1 MPLGAD
7 ERIRTPDPRF
17 TNVTQGSGPVQF
29 RPVLI
34 SRVGSFSS
42 PEQPFSA
49 GIVPQIVPRHALG
62 EPGDPSR
69 LASRVGLA
77 CQESTCL
84 AAKWSGCRRLRERPP
99 ASHTEHQCSAQSA
112 IGGPFFLGLVVT
124 LVVNSTPSAPSLRVN
139 CQRRGPSRQGDLS
152 AQISPCRDPISHQIR
167 GPPCLRSGTTRRRG
181 SSWMMSAGAAGRF
194 LSNWRVIH
202 RLWLKP
208 MAASAANTGG
218 PGSNSGGGH
227 PHTHQNDMVIVP

>member
-84 AAKWSGCRRLRERPP
+84 AAKGYGFHRLFQRPP
-99 ASHTEHQCSAQSA
+99 ASHGEHLFPIQCA
-112 IGGPFFLGLVVT
+112 IVRCFLLGLVVT
-124 LVVNSTPSAPSLRVN
+124 LVVNPAPWPPPDPRFVALKPRADCIPSASNRPY
-139 CQRRGPSRQGDLS
+139 
-152 AQISPCRDPISHQIR
+152 AHPIIR
-167 GPPCLRSGTTRRRG
+167 GPPQHTRQRRSGVDRLRPR
-181 SSWMMSAGAAGRF
+181 S
-194 LSNWRVIH
+194 H
-202 RLWLKP
+202 R
-208 MAASAANTGG
+208 
-218 PGSNSGGGH
+218 
-227 PHTHQNDMVIVP
+227 